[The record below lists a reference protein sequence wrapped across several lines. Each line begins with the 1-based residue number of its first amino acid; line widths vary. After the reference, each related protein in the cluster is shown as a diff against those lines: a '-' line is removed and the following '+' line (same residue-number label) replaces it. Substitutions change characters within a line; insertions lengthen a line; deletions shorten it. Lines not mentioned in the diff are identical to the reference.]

1 MHIDPNQQTIP
12 AEWAAASHV
21 PRGKARQI
29 GTAQRMLAAA
39 ATTLSAVFGPRERDS
54 FGILMYHRVTDI
66 IPGIAPP
73 TWNVTPERFEAQL
86 AGLLQRGF
94 RPWPLRKVLDQ
105 HLRGQPIPPGTF
117 VVTFDDA
124 YGNVFLNAFP
134 VLQRLGVPAT
144 LFLATTYL
152 DLVQP
157 FPSDDW
163 SAAGSPAAPVD
174 SWRPLTTA
182 ECREMQA
189 SGLIELAAHTHTHA
203 DFRGR
208 PDDLLDD
215 LLTNQQILRER
226 FGVEQATF
234 AFPYGTK
241 ADGFSCPVLAAVA
254 RAADLTCALTTEGQL
269 VRPSD
274 DPFDWGR
281 FAAEDHDTAAT
292 LAAKLDG
299 WHTAVRWLGLRMLG
313 RCRTQNPLPASVRT
327 SA

>member
-1 MHIDPNQQTIP
+1 MHTDPHDP
-12 AEWAAASHV
+12 RSASESCSAGQV
-21 PRGKARQI
+21 PRGKERRI
-29 GTAQRMLAAA
+29 GTAQRVLAAA
-39 ATTLSAVFGPRERDS
+39 ATTLSAVFGPRELQS
-54 FGILMYHRVTDI
+54 FGILMYHRVTDL
-66 IPGIAPP
+66 IPGVPPP
-73 TWNVTPERFEAQL
+73 TWNVTPEHFEAQL

-94 RPWPLRKVLDQ
+94 QPWPLRKVLDHHRQ
-105 HLRGQPIPPGTF
+105 GQPIPPGTF

-134 VLQRLGVPAT
+134 ILQRLNVPAT
-144 LFLATTYL
+144 LFLATAYL
-152 DLVQP
+152 DLEQP

-174 SWRPLTTA
+174 TWRPLTTA
-182 ECREMQA
+182 ECLQMQA

-203 DFRGR
+203 DFRTR

-215 LLTNQQILRER
+215 LMTNQEVLRER

-241 ADGFSCPVLAAVA
+241 SDGFSCPVLAAVVK
-254 RAADLTCALTTEGQL
+254 AADLTCALSTEGQL
-269 VRPSD
+269 VRPGD
-274 DPFDWGR
+274 NPFDWGR

-313 RCRTQNPLPASVRT
+313 RRTGCPDAANAK
-327 SA
+327 AHA